1 MLVSRQ
7 LGDEIDKL
15 LPKMQEEVIKETEQ
29 ILRGLEN
36 NIPTESE
43 TRSLIKGEDINITL
57 RHEVRI
63 WRRYYG

>member
-15 LPKMQEEVIKETEQ
+15 LPKMQAELAAETDQ
-29 ILRGLEN
+29 ILSSLGN
-36 NIPTESE
+36 VIPTDKEA
-43 TRSLIKGEDINITL
+43 TALIKGEDINITL
-57 RHEVRI
+57 THEIKI